1 MHCLSIV
8 FNAGSPVMWK
18 LLYREVG
25 EASIQAN
32 KLCETREKWAGSLP
46 APLVEIT
53 DDFGQL
59 VQISCDSFAGC
70 MLEDLDQSK
79 LAHIEMSLHEA
90 KTRAMAT
97 KQAQSDP
104 ALRTAGMIS
113 GGMPILSPM
122 GPNGRM

>member
-18 LLYREVG
+18 LLYREATDAVKNY
-25 EASIQAN
+25 EA
-32 KLCETREKWAGSLP
+32 LLHTDGD
-46 APLVEIT
+46 VELS
-53 DDFGQL
+53 DDFGQKIMVSRDQL
-59 VQISCDSFAGC
+59 SGVMQ
-70 MLEDLDQSK
+70 EDLDQSK

-90 KTRAMAT
+90 KTRAAAN

-104 ALRTAGMIS
+104 ALRTSAMMGA

-122 GPNGRM
+122 GNGRMG